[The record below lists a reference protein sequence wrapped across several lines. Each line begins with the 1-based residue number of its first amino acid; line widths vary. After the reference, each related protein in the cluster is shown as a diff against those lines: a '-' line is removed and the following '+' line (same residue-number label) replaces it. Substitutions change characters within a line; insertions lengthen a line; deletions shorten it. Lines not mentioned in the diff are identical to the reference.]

1 MGFKRIWAWASSRTI
16 SVATIAGIGTL
27 AAAVLPFAAGLGH
40 NLRPTTSVTYRK
52 IFPYSLSQAPMS
64 VAALPTAVSNQRICA
79 AETRSSTM
87 PSLPSSPEAV
97 HGPIL
102 TQTPLDGLKAVW
114 QSSELKAFA
123 QIPWP
128 NIHPRAQLAR
138 VPILMYHDVLD
149 EPQVFFDLTPAD
161 LETHLQVLRTHG
173 FQAVSLDQVVRH
185 LRTGQPLP
193 EKPVLLT
200 FDDGYE
206 GHYTNVYPL
215 LKRYGAPAV
224 FSVFPAKLDG
234 DIVGRS
240 TLTWEQLQE
249 MAADPLIT
257 IAAHSVTH
265 PADLRR
271 LADADLMR
279 EVAVSKA
286 ALEEKLGISIQYFT
300 YPAGY
305 YDDRVMAAVR
315 EAGYQAA
322 LTMRHTNEKLAG
334 ESESLLAIER
344 LGQSNLNRLLDLAW
358 GGPPAPIVGDRQ
370 FNFITP
376 VATHE
381 FELEGIPLAMVI
393 GGRPVTVHADSR
405 YQVYEILA
413 RTNGI
418 AAVDGGFFSLK
429 YLDSNVMVGPVLS
442 QSTRTFVPGN
452 ASENPLLIGRPLVL
466 ISHDKVRFVPFE
478 PIRHNT
484 LAGIQQDLATVT
496 DAFVAAAWLVK
507 DGIPQPEDSF
517 GNLFDFEASRH
528 RAYWGINYA
537 GQPVVGVTKGRVD
550 SITLGGLL
558 AQLGLRDAVMLDSGA
573 STSLAYRGESMMHFE
588 PRPVPHIVALIPPH
602 QANGLCP
609 LIFREH
615 TDRY

>member
-1 MGFKRIWAWASSRTI
+1 MGFKRMWRAWVSSRSI
-16 SVATIAGIGTL
+16 GVAAIASIGTL
-27 AAAVLPFAAGLGH
+27 AAAILPFAEGLGH
-40 NLRPTTSVTYRK
+40 NLLSTTPVLYRK
-52 IFPYSLSQAPMS
+52 KFLYSLAQAS
-64 VAALPTAVSNQRICA
+64 IGVAALPTSVSNQQVCA
-79 AETRSSTM
+79 AEIRTS
-87 PSLPSSPEAV
+87 A
-97 HGPIL
+97 
-102 TQTPLDGLKAVW
+102 TPLLSSDSETIHSPVLTPSPLNGLKAVS
-114 QSSELKAFA
+114 QSSELRAFA

-128 NIHPRAQLAR
+128 SIHPRAQLAR

-149 EPQVFFDLTPAD
+149 EPEVFFDLTPAD
-161 LETHLQVLRTHG
+161 LENHLQTLRTYK
-173 FQAVSLDQVVRH
+173 FQIVSLDQVLRH

-193 EKPVLLT
+193 EKPVLLS

-215 LKRYGAPAV
+215 LKRYGASAV

-265 PADLRR
+265 PADLRQ
-271 LADADLMR
+271 LSDEDLIH
-279 EVAVSKA
+279 EVAASKA
-286 ALEEKLGISIQYFT
+286 ALEAKLGIPIKYFT

-305 YDDRVMAAVR
+305 YDSRVMAAVQ

-344 LGQSNLNRLLDLAW
+344 LGQSNLEWILDVAW
-358 GGPPAPIVGDRQ
+358 GGPPAPIGGDRQ

-376 VATHE
+376 VEAHE
-381 FELEGIPLAMVI
+381 FELEGIPFAMVT

-405 YQVYEILA
+405 YQVHEILA
-413 RTNGI
+413 RTNGV
-418 AAVDGGFFSLK
+418 AAVDGGFFSLN

-452 ASENPLLIGRPLVL
+452 ASENPLLSGRPLVL
-466 ISHDKVRFVPFE
+466 IDHDSVRFVPFE

-484 LAGIQQDLATVT
+484 LAGIQQDLTFVT

-507 DGIPQPEDSF
+507 EGIPQPEDSF
-517 GNLFDFEASRH
+517 GNLFDFDASRH
-528 RAYWGINYA
+528 RAYWGINYE
-537 GQPVVGVTKGRVD
+537 GQPVVGVTKARVD
-550 SITLGGLL
+550 SVTLGELL

-609 LIFREH
+609 LIFRERI
-615 TDRY
+615 D